1 MIYTSYYARARYI
14 KDAVLIQV
22 SNSAPM
28 NVDYTIRPAIPAWA
42 IVSAHKNK
50 QITDKEYTE
59 RYLADTN
66 FAAVKAKLDAIQ
78 AANQDKDIILLCYEK
93 PGNFCHR
100 HILAEKLNED
110 YGLNIK
116 EWV

>member
-1 MIYTSYYARARYI
+1 MIYTSYYAKARYI
-14 KDAVLIQV
+14 KDAVLVQV

-28 NVDYTIRPAIPAWA
+28 PTDYTIRPAIPAWSLVA
-42 IVSAHKNK
+42 AHKTK
-50 QITDKEYTE
+50 RITNEQYTE
-59 RYLADTN
+59 RYIADTN
-66 FAAVKAKLDAIQ
+66 FVAVKAKLDAIQ
-78 AANQDKDIILLCYEK
+78 AANLYKDIILLCYEK